1 METLLLALP
10 YLHAELM
17 PDSARCRTLWPGL
30 PRRPENAWEPVLP
43 FSGSMAAACL
53 ADYERACRD
62 GASGSPVLT
71 LGAEGAPADLSPAE
85 RRALNEMAGL
95 PAEKEEAPLRHTAQ
109 QILLLLWLQE
119 KQALDMAAL
128 ENSIGAARMNLAG
141 LISGRTRT
149 AEPSAMPSER
159 DLPDWRKA
167 LFAALAFVQ
176 DMPESTAFTVASA
189 AMAAAL
195 ADTEAPRENT
205 PSGGKALSFRV
216 SELAALCGRNECARL
231 KRELDPGQWNR
242 TLTFFLPEDTVR

>member
-17 PDSARCRTLWPGL
+17 PDLADCRTLWPGL
-30 PRRPENAWEPVLP
+30 PRRPENAWEPALP
-43 FSGSMAAACL
+43 FSGAMAAACL

-62 GASGSPVLT
+62 GASGAPVLT
-71 LGAEGAPADLSPAE
+71 LGAESAPADLSPAE

-141 LISGRTRT
+141 IISGRTRT
-149 AEPSAMPSER
+149 AEPAAMPSER

-176 DMPESTAFTVASA
+176 DMPESTAFTVAGT
-189 AMAAAL
+189 AMASAL
-195 ADTEAPRENT
+195 ADSGATPEIA
-205 PSGGKALSFRV
+205 PSGRKALRLSV
-216 SELAALCGRNECARL
+216 SHLAELCGRNECARL

-242 TLTFFLPEDTVR
+242 VFTIFLPEAPVK